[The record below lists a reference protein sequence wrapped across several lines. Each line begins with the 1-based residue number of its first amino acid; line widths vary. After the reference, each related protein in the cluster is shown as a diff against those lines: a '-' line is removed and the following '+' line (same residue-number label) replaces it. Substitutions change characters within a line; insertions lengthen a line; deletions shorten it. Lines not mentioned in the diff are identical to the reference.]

1 MNLIRLKR
9 HQHPRPPQREL
20 RQHNVLDSRG
30 RFVGEVANLYVDDDR
45 ELHFVDVVT
54 RGFLGLG
61 KKHYL
66 VPVEV
71 ITDETPGAITLGV
84 EQETVE
90 RAPTFPNPLAGPD
103 EELQRAIWE
112 HYVYG

>member
-1 MNLIRLKR
+1 
-9 HQHPRPPQREL
+9 
-20 RQHNVLDSRG
+20 
-30 RFVGEVANLYVDDDR
+30 
-45 ELHFVDVVT
+45 
-54 RGFLGLG
+54 LGLG

-66 VPVEV
+66 VPVEA

-84 EQETVE
+84 DQETVE
-90 RAPTFPNPLAGPD
+90 RSPTFPDPFAGPD